1 MLKFPQLVHFA
12 EDVEVAFSYDD
23 NPRLFTFKT
32 SLRELETW
40 SDKPWDGKKKKLP
53 SNLHKI
59 AHVLDV
65 IAALPSHYEVDLPLL
80 SHLAIRQNGIIDN

>member
-12 EDVEVAFSYDD
+12 GDVEVAFSCDD

-53 SNLHKI
+53 SNLHIKF
-59 AHVLDV
+59 ANVLDV
-65 IAALPSHYEVDLPLL
+65 IAVLPSHYEVDCLF
-80 SHLAIRQNGIIDN
+80 